1 MPINALQKDHPRGK
15 CPPTSSSSAEQS
27 DQLSSPEEQLKEA
40 ELAAKEELDLWE
52 SQEVGITRWSESD
65 GKRYSD

>member
-15 CPPTSSSSAEQS
+15 CPPVNPYSDEQS
-27 DQLSSPEEQLKEA
+27 DQLSSPEQQLREA
-40 ELAAKEELDLWE
+40 ELAAKEEMDLWE